1 MRKFLLAAAGVAAL
15 ASATAMAQNAS
26 PNTPGNTGVGD
37 KINSSAFSAF
47 KEGAM
52 AANPPPETPAK
63 AAQPVPK

>member
-15 ASATAMAQNAS
+15 ASATAMAEAS

-37 KINSSAFSAF
+37 KINSSAFSA

-52 AANPPPETPAK
+52 AANPPPTTPAK
-63 AAQPVPK
+63 AAQAVPK